1 MSWED
6 DVLAAYEDSKARA
19 EAQGRLRWQ
28 HAQMV
33 EDGHEQEWMMLKEK
47 ITARC
52 IEINARSGRLILES
66 NDRRPNHLTIRRE
79 DGHMLRGEYTP
90 KSHALLFSSETLA
103 YVDDNFELTVR
114 GINGT
119 DRIVWLHEEK
129 KTVHHAQDIS
139 KAVIAKFL
147 RAGFV

>member
-1 MSWED
+1 MAWED
-6 DVLAAYEDSKARA
+6 DVLATYEHSKARA
-19 EAQGRLRWQ
+19 EAQDRLRSQ

-33 EDGHEQEWMMLKEK
+33 ENRHEQEWMALKEK
-47 ITARC
+47 IIARC
-52 IEINARSGRLILES
+52 IEINGRSGRLILET
-66 NDRRPNHLTIRRE
+66 NDRRPNQLTIRRE

-90 KSHALLFSSETLA
+90 KTHSLLFSSETLA
-103 YVDDNFELTVR
+103 YVDDTFELTVR
-114 GINGT
+114 AINGT

-129 KTVHHAQDIS
+129 KTVHHAEDIS

>member
-1 MSWED
+1 MAWED
-6 DVLAAYEDSKARA
+6 DVLAAYEQSKARA
-19 EAQGRLRWQ
+19 EVEDRLRSQ
-28 HAQMV
+28 HAHMI
-33 EDGHEQEWMMLKEK
+33 EDRHEQEWMTLKEK
-47 ITARC
+47 ISVRC

-66 NDRRPNHLTIRRE
+66 SDHRPNHVTIRRE

-90 KSHALLFSSETLA
+90 KTHTLLLTSETLA

-114 GINGT
+114 AINGI

-129 KTVHHAQDIS
+129 KTVHHAEDIS

-147 RAGFV
+147 RAGFL

>member
-1 MSWED
+1 MAWED
-6 DVLAAYEDSKARA
+6 DVLAAYEQSKAKA
-19 EAQGRLRWQ
+19 EAQNRLRSQ

-33 EDGHEQEWMMLKEK
+33 ETRHEQEWMALKEK
-47 ITARC
+47 IMARC

-66 NDRRPNHLTIRRE
+66 SDQRPNHVTIRRE
-79 DGHMLRGEYTP
+79 DGHMLRGEYAP
-90 KSHALLFSSETLA
+90 KTHTLLFTSETLA

-129 KTVHHAQDIS
+129 KTVHHAEDIS
-139 KAVIAKFL
+139 KAVVAKFL
-147 RAGFV
+147 RAGFL